1 MFFRHPILST
11 LTVLYLG
18 AVGWITLGPQP
29 FNSSNDSIILRIV
42 SVFSRHNA
50 TKWIDYPMLEFLA
63 NVAMFVPIGLFFL
76 LLLGRRQWWLAI
88 IAGVVL
94 SLGIEFTQSYLPT
107 RVTDIRD
114 IVANS
119 TGGLVGVIGGLI
131 VTTPK
136 ARRLRREADARRSA
150 GTRVARTAPTR

>member
-1 MFFRHPILST
+1 MFLRHPFLSA

-29 FNSSNDSIILRIV
+29 FDSTNDSLLRRLV
-42 SVFSRHNA
+42 GLFSRHNV

-76 LLLGRRQWWLAI
+76 LLLGRRRWWLAV

-94 SLGIEFTQSYLPT
+94 TLVIEGAQSYLPA
-107 RVTDIRD
+107 RVTDVRD

-119 TGGLVGVIGGLI
+119 LGGLVGVLGGLI

-136 ARRLRREADARRSA
+136 ARRLRREADAARSRPVRLTHT
-150 GTRVARTAPTR
+150 GVR